1 MNQHRSF
8 SRAICLFLALTMLMT
23 SGITAPVHAAM
34 IGTDPAAAAIRAE
47 TVRER
52 LHQML
57 LKKELQAA
65 LIAQGIDPAE
75 AGSRVDTL
83 SDSEAIRLADTLD
96 QLPAGGGAVG
106 ALITAGLIVFLVL
119 LFTDIMGFT
128 DVFPFVKKHA
138 R

>member
-1 MNQHRSF
+1 MNQPSSF
-8 SRAICLFLALTMLMT
+8 SRSICLVLALTMLVTTLM
-23 SGITAPVHAAM
+23 TAPAQAAM
-34 IGTDPAAAAIRAE
+34 IGTDQATAAIRAE

-65 LIAQGIDPAE
+65 LIAQGIDPDE
-75 AGSRVDTL
+75 AGARVDTL
-83 SDSEAIRLADTLD
+83 SDSEAIRLAETLD
-96 QLPAGGGAVG
+96 ELPAGGGAFG
-106 ALITAGLIVFLVL
+106 SLITAGLIVFLVL